1 MLFMLWTLLTL
12 LMNFTDLNWHIANIK
27 MTIRKWLTISVGCDC
42 RSSRNPPP
50 PGGAGL
56 AGGGGHWVLLTMRL
70 SVISL
75 WWRGG
80 RGGRLLRYPGSGLGA
95 LRRVCR
101 GVRECQGEGL
111 LLEIM
116 PVLSWHS
123 TCQFQHPLE
132 KADPLLM
139 KRVMYVCLWTCHKV
153 GCRIFHNAHDL
164 VQLWGCFIFLTICSV
179 ISSFL
184 GSSCGRGSVGN
195 RHFGRRLS
203 PGARAALVPTIIC
216 ILVRRVFSGRPR
228 CCPPRWFVTLLVTGF
243 EIGEVCK
250 LPLLASC

>member
-1 MLFMLWTLLTL
+1 
-12 LMNFTDLNWHIANIK
+12 

-42 RSSRNPPP
+42 SSSRNPPP

-56 AGGGGHWVLLTMRL
+56 AGAVHWVLLTVRL

-75 WWRGG
+75 RW
-80 RGGRLLRYPGSGLGA
+80 RGGRLLRYPGSWLEALG
-95 LRRVCR
+95 RVCR

-111 LLEIM
+111 LLEIT
-116 PVLSWHS
+116 PELAWHS
-123 TCQFQHPLE
+123 ACEFQHPLE

-139 KRVMYVCLWTCHKV
+139 KRVMCVFLWTGHKV
-153 GCRIFHNAHDL
+153 VCRIFHNAHDL
-164 VQLWGCFIFLTICSV
+164 VQFWGCFIFLTICSV

-216 ILVRRVFSGRPR
+216 LLVRWVFSGRPG
-228 CCPPRWFVTLLVTGF
+228 CCPSRWFVTLLVKRF